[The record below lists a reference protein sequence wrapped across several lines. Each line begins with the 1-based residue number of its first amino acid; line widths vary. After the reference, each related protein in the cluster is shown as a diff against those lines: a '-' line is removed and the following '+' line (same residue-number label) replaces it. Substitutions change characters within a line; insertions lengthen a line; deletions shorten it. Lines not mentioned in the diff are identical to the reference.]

1 MKSTLII
8 KDLALDKELDCKA
21 MSAVHGGHNLSSIN
35 NKSEQNAFSW
45 GAASPITQ
53 VNVVSNVVNQ
63 IDLDSFDS
71 KKLYPVRF

>member
-21 MSAVHGGHNLSSIN
+21 MSAVHGGHNSSFIIN
-35 NKSEQNAFSW
+35 ESKQDAVSKA
-45 GAASPITQ
+45 GPITQ

-63 IDLDSFDS
+63 IDLHSFDS